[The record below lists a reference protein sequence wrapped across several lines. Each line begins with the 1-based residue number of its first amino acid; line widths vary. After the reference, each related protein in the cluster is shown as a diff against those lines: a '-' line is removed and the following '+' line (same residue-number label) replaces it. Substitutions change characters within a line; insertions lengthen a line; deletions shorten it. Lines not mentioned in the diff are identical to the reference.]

1 MMKAKLFKNIAGYD
15 DVKRELID
23 IYSWYKNK
31 SLLNNKDVYLPR
43 GIFFQGP
50 PGNGK
55 TLFLREF
62 VNAINAK
69 TYYIKGLDKD
79 IVKEI
84 HDTYE
89 KARKD
94 TFAVI
99 LIDEFDL
106 LIAKNPLAVRAF
118 QTEIDGPFV
127 PGKIL
132 TIATSNTHTINLPQA
147 LFRSGRFERTID
159 ILDPVSDEIV
169 ELYKF
174 YLNKSKV
181 DISLIDLKHLSNLSR
196 GCSCADISSI
206 VNDAYLRCQNKITTR
221 DLERSYERLVNN
233 DYSLT
238 DPLKYKNKKVAIHE
252 AGHAI
257 MAIRFSNDVRLY
269 NAKFTKGGGI
279 TNTYVIDRDSD
290 SIEKRLEQIQIA
302 LAGAISEKIFYK
314 HHDIGSI
321 FDLHKATDL
330 SKKLIE
336 RTCCESFSDFHQ
348 GRGSGE
354 RTDTEVHHRIIEKK
368 AFKLVNKQKKL
379 VYKYLKKHKRDIE
392 QFATMLYKKGEVN
405 LHDLSSFKE
414 RIDKKPISCFILPK
428 KEMLYAKEL
437 NKIE

>member
-1 MMKAKLFKNIAGYD
+1 MKDKKLFQNIAGYE
-15 DVKRELID
+15 DVKRELMD

-31 SLLNNKDVYLPR
+31 SLLNNKEVYLPR
-43 GIFFQGP
+43 GIIFQGP

-62 VNAINAK
+62 VKSINAK
-69 TYYIKGLDKD
+69 TYYIRGLDKD

-84 HDTYE
+84 HDIYE
-89 KARKD
+89 SARKES
-94 TFAVI
+94 FAIV

-106 LIAKNPLAVRAF
+106 LITKNPLAVRAF
-118 QTEIDGPFV
+118 QTEIDGPYV
-127 PGKIL
+127 PGQIL
-132 TIATSNTHTINLPQA
+132 TIATSNTHTRHMPEA
-147 LFRSGRFERTID
+147 LFRPGRFDRIIEIGSPT
-159 ILDPVSDEIV
+159 SDEIV
-169 ELYKF
+169 ELFKF
-174 YLNKSKV
+174 YLNKFKIDS
-181 DISLIDLKHLSNLSR
+181 SSIDLKHLSNLTR
-196 GCSCADISSI
+196 GCSCAGISSI
-206 VNDAYLRCQNKITTR
+206 VNDAFLRCQNKITTR

-269 NAKFTKGGGI
+269 NAKFTKGGGV
-279 TNTYVIDRDSD
+279 TNTYIIDKDFD

-302 LAGAISEKIFYK
+302 LAGATAEEIFYK

-321 FDLHKATDL
+321 MDLYKATVL
-330 SKKLIE
+330 SDKLIE
-336 RTCCESFSDFHQ
+336 RTCCKSLSDFHQ
-348 GRGSGE
+348 AHGMDQRS
-354 RTDTEVHHRIIEKK
+354 DTEEHHRIIEKK
-368 AFKLVNKQKKL
+368 SFKLLNKQKKL
-379 VYKYLKKHKRDIE
+379 VYRYLKKHKKDIE
-392 QFATMLYKKGEVN
+392 HFATMLYTKGEVN

-428 KEMLYAKEL
+428 KEMSYAKEL